1 MCQNRMD
8 RNCEVGDSVELIVI
22 GKGLES
28 VNAGKGTDGAEAA
41 EGQHKKARERAKETE
56 GEGRRQVDW
65 MSKEG
70 D

>member
-1 MCQNRMD
+1 MD

-41 EGQHKKARERAKETE
+41 EGQHKKARETE